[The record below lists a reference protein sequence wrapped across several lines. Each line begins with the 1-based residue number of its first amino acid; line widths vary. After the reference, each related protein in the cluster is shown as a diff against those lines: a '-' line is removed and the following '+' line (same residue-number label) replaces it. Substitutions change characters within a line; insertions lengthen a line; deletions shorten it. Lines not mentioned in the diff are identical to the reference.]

1 MLCSFENA
9 PQSIVGSPPLCL
21 KRSMGAG
28 RRQPR
33 ASGILDILLVP
44 VEGLGRTEKW
54 TWRRGR
60 DLRALPEQGSS
71 FSRVHPGIRVAR
83 LAIPSSKTFRPPSS
97 LRPKGAQTLSDAINL
112 NSRLTL
118 RALRGSIW
126 ASVASSRGRVPRNA

>member
-83 LAIPSSKTFRPPSS
+83 LAIPSSKTFRPFSS
-97 LRPKGAQTLSDAINL
+97 PRPKRASDPPGALYLNVRFTLKPL
-112 NSRLTL
+112 PLEEPPGL
-118 RALRGSIW
+118 F
-126 ASVASSRGRVPRNA
+126 